1 MSANGRDE
9 TRQRVVRAAREL
21 FAENGFDNT
30 TVREIA
36 DRVGLSD
43 GALYYYFKSKREILL
58 SVWEVPEGGGIE
70 SMRPNGELT
79 PARLDEIVK
88 AMFQMG
94 MTNSR
99 LFRLM
104 NREVLSGD
112 RTASALR
119 AQNRAVLRK
128 VLYDHIVTLFPP
140 AESEVRAEAALAVIT
155 GASMQYQ
162 IRVEA
167 GLADEPP
174 REFVGGLQR
183 RVRQVVFAGAA

>member
-140 AESEVRAEAALAVIT
+140 DESEVRAEAALAVIT